1 MCFFCPS
8 VFIEACCQAPVS
20 TCAFGVDSNKEKGK
34 GHLEKL
40 DAFISMG
47 LDGNHLWVLKEL
59 VDHFCIIREDRGDM
73 EEVPYNWE
81 KSNVTHLQ
89 MGQLGRKTQESTG
102 QLGPCSP
109 LGDQG
114 AHQEHS

>member
-59 VDHFCIIREDRGDM
+59 VDHFCIIQENRGDM

-102 QLGPCSP
+102 PCSP